1 MRRSHRTTRNPR
13 TRPSTGSG
21 RAGGF
26 SSDSQR
32 ERRRRRKQRPRTAP
46 NARNARTDPRLAQEY
61 EVETVIG
68 MEEYARREVRRRL
81 GKAAFIEGGT
91 SEGRFTLRYDGSI
104 RRFDELRTVTAVHRV
119 ESFAVPRPRA
129 LLGHQHL
136 TRLLGVIHFVLDAPS
151 GRNIPHVP
159 HHGGGC
165 GVRRIFTS
173 AAGDRGR
180 HRTRTIR

>member
-1 MRRSHRTTRNPR
+1 MRRRS
-13 TRPSTGSG
+13 PSRGSRG
-21 RAGGF
+21 RQRQR
-26 SSDSQR
+26 SS
-32 ERRRRRKQRPRTAP
+32 P

-68 MEEYARREVRRRL
+68 LEEYARREVRRRL
-81 GKAAFIEGGT
+81 GKAAFLEGSR

-129 LLGHQHL
+129 LLGHQQS
-136 TRLLGVIHFVLDAPS
+136 DAPAGCHPLHPRRPS
-151 GRNIPHVP
+151 RWDIPHVP
-159 HHGGGC
+159 HHGGWRGIR
-165 GVRRIFTS
+165 GVFTS
-173 AAGDRGR
+173 SAGDLGR